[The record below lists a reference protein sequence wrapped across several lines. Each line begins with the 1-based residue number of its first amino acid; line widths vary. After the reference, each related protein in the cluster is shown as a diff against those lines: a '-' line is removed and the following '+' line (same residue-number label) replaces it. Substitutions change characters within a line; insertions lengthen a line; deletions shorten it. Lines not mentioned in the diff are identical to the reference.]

1 MDDFMKNFD
10 NIPDNVKDMLNS
22 FIKNSNTSNTSNSKE
37 EDSSNDT
44 FPDIDMDTILKL
56 QKVITAMNSTQP
68 DSRANLLRSLK
79 PYLKPSR
86 QKKID
91 QYIKLFNMEK
101 VLELFNNGGDQND
114 I

>member
-22 FIKNSNTSNTSNSKE
+22 FVKNSNNSTNSKSQKE
-37 EDSSNDT
+37 NCSSDT
-44 FPDIDMDTILKL
+44 LPNIDMDTILKM
-56 QKVITAMNSTQP
+56 QKIVTAINSEQS

-79 PYLKPSR
+79 PYLKPNR
-86 QKKID
+86 QKEVD

-101 VLELFNNGGDQND
+101 VLELFNNGGENND
-114 I
+114 L